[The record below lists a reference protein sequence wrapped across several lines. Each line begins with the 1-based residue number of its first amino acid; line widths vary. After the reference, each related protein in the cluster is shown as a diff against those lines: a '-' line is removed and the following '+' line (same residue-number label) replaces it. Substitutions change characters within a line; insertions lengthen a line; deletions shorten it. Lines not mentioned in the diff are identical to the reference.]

1 MGLIGNFARQ
11 NYGAVR
17 FNGGGALALTRG
29 NLARARP
36 GLWRNAMHRDGQ
48 TEAIDLMAM
57 PDGAYPRLAWRLP
70 ITAGRISGIGGA
82 AVTVDASA
90 TLEKGVPISG
100 TAGIEIAASG
110 TGGLIV
116 SVAGTIALVID
127 ANGTLFA
134 SKQVAGSAGID
145 IDAAGAI
152 WGTGEF
158 SATAG
163 VEIGASATLIGIGT
177 IAGSTEESG
186 LTVPGIVNAVWGAV
200 ASEFNEAGTM
210 GNKLNTASSG
220 GVDLDALA
228 AAVWSYLNRT
238 LTSGATPSA
247 EDVAAAVLAAA
258 QVDPIHANMVETV
271 GTELHGDGTEGDK
284 FRSALVP

>member
-1 MGLIGNFARQ
+1 MGILGNHSRTNF
-11 NYGAVR
+11 GAVR
-17 FNGGGALALTRG
+17 YNGGGALALTRG

-36 GLWRNAMHRDGQ
+36 GLWRNHICRDGQ
-48 TEAIDLMAM
+48 TEALDLMGA

-70 ITAGRISGIGGA
+70 ITGGRISGIGSA
-82 AVTVDASA
+82 AITLGASA
-90 TLEKGVPISG
+90 TLEQGRPISG
-100 TAGIEIAASG
+100 TAGIEIDATG

-134 SKQVAGSAGID
+134 SKQVAGTAGID
-145 IDAAGAI
+145 LDAAGTLFA
-152 WGTGEF
+152 TGEMSG
-158 SATAG
+158 SADITLG
-163 VEIGASATLIGIGT
+163 GSATLIGIGT

-200 ASEFNEAGTM
+200 ASEFNESGTM

-228 AAVWSYLNRT
+228 AAVWAYLNRT
-238 LTSGATPSA
+238 LTAGSAPSA
-247 EDVAAAVLAAA
+247 DDVAAAVLAAA
-258 QVDPIHANMVETV
+258 QVDPIHANMVETA
-271 GTELHGDGTEGDK
+271 GTELQGDGTEGNK
-284 FRSALVP
+284 FRSILAP

>member
-1 MGLIGNFARQ
+1 MGVIGNFARQ

-29 NLARARP
+29 NLAGARP

-100 TAGIEIAASG
+100 TAGIEIAANG

-116 SVAGTIALVID
+116 SVAGSIALAID

-163 VEIGASATLIGIGT
+163 IEIGASATLIGIGT

-186 LTVPGIVNAVWGAV
+186 LTPQGI
-200 ASEFNEAGTM
+200 
-210 GNKLNTASSG
+210 
-220 GVDLDALA
+220 A
-228 AAVWSYLNRT
+228 AAVWARIIEAGY
-238 LTSGATPSA
+238 SA
-247 EDVAAAVLAAA
+247 EEIVRLLAAQA
-258 QVDPIHANMVETV
+258 AGSATGLEGSNPQFT
-271 GTELHGDGTEGDK
+271 GLDGTTVRIDGTY
-284 FRSALVP
+284 SAGTRTIDALNGA